1 MCYKDIIELL
11 SNSIQI
17 IGIFAAIIIG
27 LVVSKILSIKAEQD
41 DLKIKISDGEK
52 ELKVMEKQ
60 LQKTKEENYEYY
72 KKETIDEIM
81 YSIFSKGEKYDYY
94 SDKTPFVENE
104 YKEKFCNYIIEEV
117 IKKAYH
123 SFKDD
128 KVMLDDYKKTNNI
141 KKDSIEEY
149 AIDELYDWGDF
160 NGN

>member
-94 SDKTPFVENE
+94 SDKTPFV
-104 YKEKFCNYIIEEV
+104 
-117 IKKAYH
+117 
-123 SFKDD
+123 
-128 KVMLDDYKKTNNI
+128 
-141 KKDSIEEY
+141 
-149 AIDELYDWGDF
+149 
-160 NGN
+160 

>member
-1 MCYKDIIELL
+1 
-11 SNSIQI
+11 
-17 IGIFAAIIIG
+17 
-27 LVVSKILSIKAEQD
+27 
-41 DLKIKISDGEK
+41 
-52 ELKVMEKQ
+52 
-60 LQKTKEENYEYY
+60 
-72 KKETIDEIM
+72 M

-104 YKEKFCNYIIEEV
+104 YKENFCKYIIEEV

-128 KVMLDDYKKTNNI
+128 KVKLDDYKKKNNI